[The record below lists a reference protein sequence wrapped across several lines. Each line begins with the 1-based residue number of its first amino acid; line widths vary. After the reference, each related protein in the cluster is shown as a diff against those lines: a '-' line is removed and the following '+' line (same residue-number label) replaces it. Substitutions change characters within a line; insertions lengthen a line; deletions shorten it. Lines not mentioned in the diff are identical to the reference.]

1 MFLKDSTGQYTIPVI
16 NPDTGL
22 IIIFYSQEE
31 AKTYAKHCSYDEFL
45 LVSPNAEILINN

>member
-16 NPDTGL
+16 NSDTGL

-31 AKTYAKHCSYDEFL
+31 AKLYANICGYNEFL
-45 LVSPNAEILINN
+45 LVSSNAEILVNN